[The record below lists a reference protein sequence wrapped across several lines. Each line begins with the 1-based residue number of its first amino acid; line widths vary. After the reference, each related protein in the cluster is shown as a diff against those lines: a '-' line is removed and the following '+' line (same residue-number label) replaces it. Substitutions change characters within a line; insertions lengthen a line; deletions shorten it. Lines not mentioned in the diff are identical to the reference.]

1 MITGDIVMMLMV
13 IGDVDFMMLG
23 NSFKS
28 QIWRLEAWGGS
39 DDWEY
44 DFEPEILRQ
53 QPVNKVDFKPCY

>member
-53 QPVNKVDFKPCY
+53 QPVNKVDFKPC